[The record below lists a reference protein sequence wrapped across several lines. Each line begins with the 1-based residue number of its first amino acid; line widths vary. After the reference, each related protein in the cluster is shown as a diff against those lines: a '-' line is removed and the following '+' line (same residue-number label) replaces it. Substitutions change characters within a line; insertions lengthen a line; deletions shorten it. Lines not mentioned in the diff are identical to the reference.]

1 MHELE
6 AYETNGEVG
15 EVSVREVSVREVVTC
30 GQEIRK
36 CHNHGHSG
44 NDLSYLWHQVYF
56 QEDTWN
62 QNRLS
67 TLCQTY
73 TPACHCPRSNTASV
87 FPLTSKSLCSSL
99 THGT

>member
-15 EVSVREVSVREVVTC
+15 EVSVGEVSVREVVTC

-44 NDLSYLWHQVYF
+44 NDLSYLWHQVYL

-62 QNRLS
+62 QNHLS
-67 TLCQTY
+67 TLCQNLHT
-73 TPACHCPRSNTASV
+73 C
-87 FPLTSKSLCSSL
+87 LSLPQKQHGICVSSDFQIL
-99 THGT
+99 V